1 MNPNRRKW
9 LAIGIVVAVTAG
21 LLAYLI
27 ARYPETLRGRDGQIG
42 LVHGL
47 ALLAFVGGG
56 LALRGRIGLAR
67 AARHGA
73 IWVAVGVVVFGAY
86 TFRYDF
92 TDIGGRMLSELM
104 PDRPRINGDSVVIRA
119 GEHGHFVVEAAVDG
133 TAIRFLVDTGASEVI
148 LTPRDATRLGFD
160 LSKLSFSRI
169 YRTANG
175 EVRGAPVRLGRIAIG
190 PVVVDNVRASVN
202 GAEMERSLLGMSFLN
217 RLGGYE
223 VSREALTLRR

>member
-9 LAIGIVVAVTAG
+9 LTIGLAVAAALG
-21 LLAYLI
+21 LLAYLTV
-27 ARYPETLRGRDGQIG
+27 RYPEALGDRDGQIG
-42 LVHGL
+42 FVRGL
-47 ALLAFVGGG
+47 AVLAFVGGG

-67 AARHGA
+67 AMRHGLT
-73 IWVAVGVVVFGAY
+73 WLFVGAVVFGGY

-92 TDIGGRMLSELM
+92 ADIGGRMLSELM
-104 PDRPRINGDSVVIRA
+104 PDRPRIVGDTVVIHA
-119 GEHGHFVVEAAVDG
+119 GDHGHFVVEAVVDG
-133 TAIRFLVDTGASEVI
+133 TAIKFLVDTGASDVI
-148 LTPRDATRLGFD
+148 LTPRDAAKLGFD

-175 EVRGAPVRLGRIAIG
+175 QVSGAPVRLGRIAIG
-190 PVVVDNVRASVN
+190 PVIIENVGASVN
-202 GAEMERSLLGMSFLN
+202 GAEMKRSLLGMSFLN